1 MAFQY
6 DELKKSKSQI
16 RLIRFR
22 RNGKTPIEISLSTVS
37 KDENPDYHC
46 LSYVWGDPTPTW
58 PVVVNDTQILVN
70 YNLGEALQ
78 RVEKEQDVEFLWA
91 DALCINQKDED
102 EKLHQV
108 HMMNK
113 IYSEAIAVVAWLGP
127 EADSSGAVMDEVS
140 RVGGIVVR
148 HLLHKLYPEGAI
160 DDMLAAPKMGGHKLE
175 LFMLDWIEFPID
187 SDGIVQRPEFWDDIG
202 WDHSEHR
209 MSLKAW
215 SAFCLRSYWTR
226 IWILQELAVS
236 RDAYV
241 LCGDRRNKLCFFLA
255 ILRFTQK
262 LFTAP
267 HNDSDTMSEWM
278 IQFALSYTKAPI
290 LKCLRNFIGDASYSD
305 KELSDLLT
313 DSGAME
319 ATVPQDRIFALA
331 ALTTEDLGIDFTYS
345 KSLLEYLEDITRNK
359 FLRKGIQIKPLDI
372 DSCSWASGSPSW
384 VAYGNQPFSINTLA
398 SMAHRD
404 FFSHHGVLEGRTG
417 QQVFRA
423 CGQSPFIPFE
433 S

>member
-1 MAFQY
+1 MAFQNN
-6 DELKKSKSQI
+6 ELKKSKSQI
-16 RLIRFR
+16 RLIRFL

-37 KDENPDYHC
+37 MDESPDYHC
-46 LSYVWGDPTPTW
+46 LSHVWGDPTPTW
-58 PVVVNDTQILVN
+58 PIVVDDTPILVT
-70 YNLGEALQ
+70 YYLGEALQ

-102 EKLHQV
+102 EKMHQV

-113 IYSEAIAVVAWLGP
+113 IYSQANAVLAWLGP

-148 HLLHKLYPEGAI
+148 HLLHKLYPERAI
-160 DDMLAAPKMGGHKLE
+160 DDILVAPKMGGHKLE
-175 LFMLDWIEFPID
+175 LIILDWIEFPID
-187 SDGIVQRPEFWDDIG
+187 SGHIVQKPEFWDDIG

-209 MSLKAW
+209 LSLKAW
-215 SAFCLRSYWTR
+215 SAFCLRPYWTR

-241 LCGDRRNKLCFFLA
+241 LCGDRRNKLSFFLA

-262 LFTAP
+262 LSSVP
-267 HNDSDTMSEWM
+267 HKDATSEWL

-290 LKCLRNFIGDASYSD
+290 LKCVRNFIGGASYSD

-372 DSCSWASGSPSW
+372 VGGKLRQDKNPHKVHQSAK
-384 VAYGNQPFSINTLA
+384 
-398 SMAHRD
+398 RD
-404 FFSHHGVLEGRTG
+404 LTAK
-417 QQVFRA
+417 QQIKSVNSKA
-423 CGQSPFIPFE
+423 
-433 S
+433 